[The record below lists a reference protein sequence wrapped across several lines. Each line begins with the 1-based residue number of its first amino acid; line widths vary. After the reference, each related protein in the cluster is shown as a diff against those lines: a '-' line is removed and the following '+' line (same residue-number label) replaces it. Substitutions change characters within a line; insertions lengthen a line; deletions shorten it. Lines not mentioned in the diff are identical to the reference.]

1 MKIILVRHAETEANY
16 NGIIQ
21 GQGLNGLLSDSGVR
35 QAQKLSAKLKTTKID
50 MCFTSPMVRTWQ
62 TAMILVGDRAI
73 INEDKRLIE
82 RYLGKFEG
90 AKKEDYNH
98 KKYWDYDNNI
108 NDGCVEP
115 IQDIFFRANDILNE
129 IKEKYSDKTILII
142 SHSAIIRAIHHIIMD
157 TNLNS
162 NLLDIKIDNCFCR
175 EYNI

>member
-35 QAQKLSAKLKTTKID
+35 QAQRLSAKLKSTKID
-50 MCFTSPMVRTWQ
+50 MCFTSPMARTWQ

-90 AKKEDYNH
+90 VKKEDYDH
-98 KKYWDYDNNI
+98 IKYWDYDNNI
-108 NDGCVEP
+108 NDGDVEP
-115 IQDIFFRANDILNE
+115 VRDIFSRANAFLDE
-129 IKEKYSDKTILII
+129 IKEKYSDKTILVV
-142 SHSAIIRAIHHIIMD
+142 SHSAIIRAMHHIIMN

-162 NLLDIKIDNCFCR
+162 NLLDIKIDNCFYR